1 VGVRFDVPLVFLV
14 VLLPIVLIALMP
26 VILVQRY
33 RVGTARRLA
42 RPLVARLTLGAM
54 LFSAVFFVSSAAVTA
69 IWVPRAFTFSVAGL
83 VAGLTLGVV
92 GLWLT
97 RWEAT
102 PRSLYYTPNRWL
114 VLFITLLVSARIAY
128 GLWRS
133 WRMARAGIGGAL
145 LIEAFGVAESMAA
158 AATVIGY
165 YLAFSAGLQA
175 RVRRWQRRP
184 LRPL

>member
-1 VGVRFDVPLVFLV
+1 MLVI

-26 VILVQRY
+26 LILLQRY
-33 RVGTARRLA
+33 RVGSARRLA

-54 LFSAVFFVSSAAVTA
+54 LFSAVFFLTSAAVTA
-69 IWVPRAFTFSVAGL
+69 IWVPRAFTFSAAGL
-83 VAGLTLGVV
+83 AAGIALGVL

-102 PRSLYYTPNRWL
+102 PRTLHYTPNRWL

-133 WRMARAGIGGAL
+133 WRMAQAGFGGAP
-145 LIEAFGVAESMAA
+145 LIAAFGVAESMAA

-175 RVRRWQRRP
+175 RIRRWQRRP
-184 LRPL
+184 LRAL

>member
-1 VGVRFDVPLVFLV
+1 MSSDVPLVLLV
-14 VLLPIVLIALMP
+14 VLLPIVVIALMP
-26 VILVQRY
+26 LILFQRY

-54 LFSAVFFVSSAAVTA
+54 LFSALFFLASAAFTA
-69 IWVPRAFTFSVAGL
+69 IWVTGAFTYSMAGL
-83 VAGLTLGVV
+83 LAGIALGGL

-102 PRSLYYTPNRWL
+102 PRSLHYTPNRWL
-114 VLFITLLVSARIAY
+114 VLIITLLVSARIAY

-133 WRMARAGIGGAL
+133 WWMAQAGLGGAP
-145 LIEAFGVAESMAA
+145 LIAAFGVAESMAA

-175 RVRRWQRRP
+175 RIRRWQRRA
-184 LRPL
+184 LRVE